1 MVTRVKSV
9 SLIIVTRLGRQR
21 HGGAGGD
28 GRQLGAAAVLAQ
40 LGVLSSLHTLPKWL
54 RNPDTLIQTVAAVFD
69 PQRPRQFELRAPASV
84 ARSYNDSF
92 EAMKAE
98 MRGGGAARGGPA
110 SLSYRA
116 RLALLFSIRLACVVT
131 AWHGNLA
138 ATLLI
143 SRGAYFP
150 SKIIT
155 YTHPRKNKIID
166 LPSNHHSLG
175 K

>member
-1 MVTRVKSV
+1 MRQIVATRGSADITMVVREVTAGNWALLRFWLSSV
-9 SLIIVTRLGRQR
+9 
-21 HGGAGGD
+21 
-28 GRQLGAAAVLAQ
+28 
-40 LGVLSSLHTLPKWL
+40 SSLHTLPKWM

-69 PQRPRQFELRAPASV
+69 PHKPRQFELRAPASV
-84 ARSYNDSF
+84 ARRYNDSF

-150 SKIIT
+150 
-155 YTHPRKNKIID
+155 RKQYIY
-166 LPSNHHSLG
+166 
-175 K
+175 

>member
-1 MVTRVKSV
+1 MVVREVTAGNWALLRFWLSSV
-9 SLIIVTRLGRQR
+9 
-21 HGGAGGD
+21 
-28 GRQLGAAAVLAQ
+28 
-40 LGVLSSLHTLPKWL
+40 SSLHTLPKWM

-84 ARSYNDSF
+84 ARRYNDSF
-92 EAMKAE
+92 EAMKAK
-98 MRGGGAARGGPA
+98 MRGGPA

-143 SRGAYFP
+143 SRGA
-150 SKIIT
+150 
-155 YTHPRKNKIID
+155 
-166 LPSNHHSLG
+166 
-175 K
+175 